1 MPMLWKKTKYI
12 CREGQQ
18 TGLGSPL
25 LIASWVWATFSIW
38 CQEWLVW
45 RPLDDWWR
53 HPPPRGQ
60 TSAFHTKAESYM
72 EGVLEHPRRS
82 HKTTNETPGKKKWCH
97 GANSMNMT
105 ACWCTGLSQ
114 QAQQMKGTH
123 ANSAMRL
130 AHVSLPHAIVSQG
143 LPSGCLKLGQWEG
156 WFLG

>member
-38 CQEWLVW
+38 YQEWLVW

-60 TSAFHTKAESYM
+60 TSAFHAKAESYM

-82 HKTTNETPGKKKWCH
+82 HKTTNETPGKKN
-97 GANSMNMT
+97 GAMGRT
-105 ACWCTGLSQ
+105 AWIWQPADALDYHQ

-130 AHVSLPHAIVSQG
+130 AHVSLTHAIVSQG
-143 LPSGCLKLGQWEG
+143 LPSGCLKLGQWKG